1 MVITQKIWTF
11 KVTQQNG
18 HNRGAPDTLK
28 YIEIP
33 EIPDGGSLFTPSTI
47 PPVQPLWKLYK
58 GPLREVIKAL

>member
-33 EIPDGGSLFTPSTI
+33 EIPGGGVFIYSLNN
-47 PPVQPLWKLYK
+47 PLVSSPYK
-58 GPLREVIKAL
+58 RAL